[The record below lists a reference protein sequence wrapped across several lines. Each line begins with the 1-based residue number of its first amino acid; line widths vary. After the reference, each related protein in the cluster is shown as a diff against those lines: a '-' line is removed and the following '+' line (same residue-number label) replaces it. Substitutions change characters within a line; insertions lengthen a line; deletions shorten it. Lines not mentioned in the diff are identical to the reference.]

1 LAGYYLKIKYCLDF
15 LYSGAPFAFKKS
27 KQRQNSEKNFLA
39 ELKEKLD
46 FELVEAKKWRLSAQF
61 LPFLAA

>member
-1 LAGYYLKIKYCLDF
+1 LFGFSILWGPICV
-15 LYSGAPFAFKKS
+15 KKS